1 MAGLGEEFLR
11 RAGVVEEEEEEE
23 GRTLPRVVFSGDTME
38 ALLCNM
44 AV

>member
-11 RAGVVEEEEEEE
+11 RAGVVEEEEEE